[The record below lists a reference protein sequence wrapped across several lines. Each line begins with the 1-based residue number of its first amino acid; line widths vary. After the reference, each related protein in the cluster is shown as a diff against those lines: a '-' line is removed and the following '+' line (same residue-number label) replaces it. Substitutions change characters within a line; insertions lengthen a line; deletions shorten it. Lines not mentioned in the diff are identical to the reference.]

1 MSDTSTTF
9 VLVPGAWQGGWSWQA
24 VARRLRTAGHDAV
37 TLTLPGLA
45 DGDPRTGLRLSDA
58 VNYVA
63 GEIERRDL
71 RDVVLVGHSWG
82 GYPITGAAHRIAHRL
97 AAIVYFNALVPA
109 RGVPLIDENPDYAAI
124 LRAAIDS
131 SPDGSVSVTFEQ
143 VPMLVPELPEA
154 AQRLFHELLVPQ
166 PGAYFLQA
174 LDVDDVTTLGLP
186 AAYVLSEN
194 DRALARPGDELAA
207 RIGLTPLMVPG
218 GHQSMLTYP
227 DEVTEALLKCSI

>member
-24 VARRLRTAGHDAV
+24 VARRLRAAGHDAV

-45 DGDPRTGLRLSDA
+45 DGDPRASLHLSDA
-58 VNYVA
+58 VDHVA

-71 RDVVLVGHSWG
+71 RNVVLVGHSWG
-82 GYPITGAAHRIAHRL
+82 GYPITGAAHRVAHRL
-97 AAIVYFNALVPA
+97 AKIVYFNAFVPA
-109 RGVPLIDENPDYAAI
+109 RGVPLIDENQDYAAI
-124 LRAAIDS
+124 LRAAIDA

-143 VPMLVPELPEA
+143 VPILVPELPEA
-154 AQRLFHELLVPQ
+154 AQRLFHELLVPH

-186 AAYVLSEN
+186 VAYVLSEN
-194 DRALARPGDELAA
+194 DLALARPGDELAA
-207 RIGLTPLMVPG
+207 RIRLTPLMVPG
-218 GHQSMLTYP
+218 GHESMLTRP
-227 DEVTEALLKCSI
+227 DEVTEALITC

>member
-24 VARRLRTAGHDAV
+24 VARRLRIAGHDAV

-45 DGDPRTGLRLSDA
+45 DGDPHTDLRLSDA

-186 AAYVLSEN
+186 VAYVLSEN

-218 GHQSMLTYP
+218 GHQSMLTHP